1 MHCTVRVYSGAP
13 DLADALVANVDAVK
27 QLIGGIDGFNGY
39 YLVKT
44 PDGAVSISVFESEA
58 GTSESTRVA
67 AGWIKDNLPDMD
79 IAPPEVFAGEVVI
92 GA

>member
-1 MHCTVRVYSGAP
+1 MHCTVRVYRGAP
-13 DLADALVANVDAVK
+13 GLADALVANVDAVK

-44 PDGAVSISVFESEA
+44 GDGAVSISVFQSEA

-67 AGWIKDNLPDMD
+67 AEWIKDNLPDMS
-79 IAPPEVFAGEVVI
+79 IAPPEVFSGEVVI
-92 GA
+92 G